1 MRVIL
6 VQTTL
11 FGFSGALGSL
21 LNAHQHFALPALGR
35 LSGQE
40 HRVLTAVALAWG
52 PGLQQ
57 RRLLLSRSRV
67 RFMPLTDTQI
77 TAYVRGGQ
85 PMGKAGAYA
94 IQSEAAAWIE
104 AIQGSYSG
112 IMGLPLFTPAS
123 LDFDFSGTG
132 DALARLR
139 TELAR

>member
-1 MRVIL
+1 M
-6 VQTTL
+6 
-11 FGFSGALGSL
+11 
-21 LNAHQHFALPALGR
+21 
-35 LSGQE
+35 
-40 HRVLTAVALAWG
+40 LTAVALAWG

-112 IMGLPLFTPAS
+112 IMGLPLYETAE
-123 LDFDFSGTG
+123 LLRGIG
-132 DALARLR
+132 WRL
-139 TELAR
+139 